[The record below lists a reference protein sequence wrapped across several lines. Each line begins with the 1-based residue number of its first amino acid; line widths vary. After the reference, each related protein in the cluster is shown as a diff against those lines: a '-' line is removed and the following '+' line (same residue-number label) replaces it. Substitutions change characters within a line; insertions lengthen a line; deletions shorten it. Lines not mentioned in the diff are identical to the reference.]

1 MNAEPSVK
9 LVKKGE
15 RNGAEPQVEVEYSI
29 DLNRWSTAVQSWVRE
44 FQKHRRGESLPAF
57 DSLFK

>member
-15 RNGAEPQVEVEYSI
+15 RKGAEPQAESNVASTWI
-29 DLNRWSTAVQSWVRE
+29 DGPQRSVLE
-44 FQKHRRGESLPAF
+44 L
-57 DSLFK
+57 

>member
-15 RNGAEPQVEVEYSI
+15 RKGAEPQAEVEC
-29 DLNRWSTAVQSWVRE
+29 
-44 FQKHRRGESLPAF
+44 SL
-57 DSLFK
+57 DQDR